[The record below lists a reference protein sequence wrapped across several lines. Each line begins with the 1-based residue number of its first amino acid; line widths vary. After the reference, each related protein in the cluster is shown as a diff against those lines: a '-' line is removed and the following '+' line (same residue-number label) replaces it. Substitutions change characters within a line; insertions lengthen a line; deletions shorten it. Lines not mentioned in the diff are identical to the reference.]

1 MPSMCTNTFVCN
13 KPWTV
18 VFVAQ
23 AELKMQ
29 QQLGELYSQVD
40 TLQSRLHEADAKEQT
55 LQAKL
60 ENAEH
65 EARSDG

>member
-1 MPSMCTNTFVCN
+1 V
-13 KPWTV
+13 
-18 VFVAQ
+18 
-23 AELKMQ
+23 Q

-40 TLQSRLHEADAKEQT
+40 TLQSHLHEADTKERT

-65 EARSDG
+65 EACSDG